1 MHSKK
6 SKAKGISE
14 SSWLDLKANLDKHA
28 EQATLDRATGKS
40 RPTIDGIERPLNDK
54 KKSQWLRQNKGVK
67 DRAARDVFEDLD
79 PSVTEANRNIMKKKA
94 RQYRKLMQGKHG
106 GINEQQRAELL
117 VDFESKGIS
126 WESDSEDED
135 ESLTVPVPPPNDE
148 DDPIIEYVDEL
159 GRTRTSR
166 RSEVPLEFLTKL
178 EEQEEEEGVI
188 RDMYD
193 LQNHFP
199 TYVPDADR
207 QAKIIEQHSEENK
220 PIETHY
226 NPLGENRARGA
237 ASYNFS
243 KDEESRR
250 KEREGIDSL
259 RDETLAQRQ
268 AAGAVDLRVGESEG
282 MQAPETS
289 AKSRALEKRK
299 REREERM
306 KKVEAQRKKAKVV
319 EESLP
324 HESATSSVTNTPPA
338 IFAQPAAVV
347 DPFAALEATT
357 SKSGGPQ
364 SNQVDDFLA
373 SLGNELSNN
382 KRRR

>member
-1 MHSKK
+1 
-6 SKAKGISE
+6 
-14 SSWLDLKANLDKHA
+14 
-28 EQATLDRATGKS
+28 
-40 RPTIDGIERPLNDK
+40 
-54 KKSQWLRQNKGVK
+54 
-67 DRAARDVFEDLD
+67 
-79 PSVTEANRNIMKKKA
+79 
-94 RQYRKLMQGKHG
+94 
-106 GINEQQRAELL
+106 
-117 VDFESKGIS
+117 
-126 WESDSEDED
+126 
-135 ESLTVPVPPPNDE
+135 
-148 DDPIIEYVDEL
+148 
-159 GRTRTSR
+159 
-166 RSEVPLEFLTKL
+166 
-178 EEQEEEEGVI
+178 
-188 RDMYD
+188 MYD

-226 NPLGENRARGA
+226 NPQGENRARGA

-250 KEREGIDSL
+250 NEREGIDSL

-319 EESLP
+319 EEPLP
-324 HESATSSVTNTPPA
+324 HGSATSSVTNTSPA
-338 IFAQPAAVV
+338 VFAQPTAVVDPSVV

-357 SKSGGPQ
+357 SKSGGPH

-373 SLGNELSNN
+373 SLGNELSKN